1 MCDTSYEH
9 VQLIIQTFG
18 FHHHNDGI
26 PFPTRFIFGYCGGG
40 GGGGGCFIR
49 IGWRLKHEW
58 DGIIDIHMGVWMDIL
73 LGGCLLVLVL
83 VLWILGLRLVLLLV
97 VLLLILTE

>member
-1 MCDTSYEH
+1 MCDASYEH

-18 FHHHNDGI
+18 FHHHDDGI
-26 PFPTRFIFGYCGGG
+26 PFPNRFIFGYCGGG
-40 GGGGGCFIR
+40 CGCYVR

-83 VLWILGLRLVLLLV
+83 WILGLRLVVLLDMV
-97 VLLLILTE
+97 LLILTE

>member
-9 VQLIIQTFG
+9 VQLIIQNFG

-73 LGGCLLVLVL
+73 LGGCLVL

-97 VLLLILTE
+97 VVLLILTE